1 MKKKKVFAICDLEEA
16 YVVRLADYL
25 NRQAQ
30 MPMQVLAFTRLDRL
44 KEYARDNPIEILL
57 ISSDAMSEEVKDLN
71 VHRVIILS
79 DGEDPALEK
88 RGEVIRKYQ
97 DSDSIA
103 RQVLRYAGEEPDI
116 SMPGDCTVY
125 GIYSPLG
132 RCGKTMLS
140 LTIAQICSET
150 GRTLYLN
157 LEHYSGFETLF
168 RTTYRS
174 DMADLLYESKQDPA
188 NLPAL
193 LESAA
198 QHIGDLD
205 IIPPA
210 FFPDDMREVTS
221 TEWRHF
227 LARAAA
233 LGGYRTIVL
242 DIGPVTG
249 DVTGLL
255 QTCTRVFVPILAD
268 PVSRAKISQFEKNL
282 EALSMG
288 DLESSMTRVFLPEL
302 TVRNFGAALLDDLTY
317 GRMGQFVRGLLEEK
331 PGNEETAA

>member
-1 MKKKKVFAICDLEEA
+1 MKKKVFAICDLEEA

-30 MPMQVLAFTRLDRL
+30 MPMQVLAFTQLDRL

-116 SMPGDCTVY
+116 SMPKDCTVY

-150 GRTLYLN
+150 DRTLYLN
-157 LEHYSGFETLF
+157 LEYYSGFEALF

-174 DMADLLYESKQDPA
+174 DMADLLARLRTEHGED
-188 NLPAL
+188 
-193 LESAA
+193 
-198 QHIGDLD
+198 GVRDL
-205 IIPPA
+205 
-210 FFPDDMREVTS
+210 
-221 TEWRHF
+221 
-227 LARAAA
+227 
-233 LGGYRTIVL
+233 
-242 DIGPVTG
+242 
-249 DVTGLL
+249 
-255 QTCTRVFVPILAD
+255 
-268 PVSRAKISQFEKNL
+268 
-282 EALSMG
+282 
-288 DLESSMTRVFLPEL
+288 
-302 TVRNFGAALLDDLTY
+302 
-317 GRMGQFVRGLLEEK
+317 
-331 PGNEETAA
+331 